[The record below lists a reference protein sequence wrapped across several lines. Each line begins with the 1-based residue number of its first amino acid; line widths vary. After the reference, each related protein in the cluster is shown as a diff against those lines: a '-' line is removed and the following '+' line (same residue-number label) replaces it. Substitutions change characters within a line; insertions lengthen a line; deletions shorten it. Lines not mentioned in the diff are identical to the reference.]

1 MGEWSRTRTERSDV
15 TTQAPQRAVIGTPHR
30 PFRRGV
36 ENAIIGGVCG
46 GLAIRLGIKERN
58 VRIAF
63 SLLALVSGIGVLL
76 YMVLWLSLPRTNE
89 REAIAQRLVGRHRQL
104 YRIVIGLIAIIA
116 IFFVLHSLGMPN
128 LGVYTWPFFLSLLGV
143 IGVWR
148 GASPEELDHLERL
161 IKSAPVIGV
170 ASSKSRRNVAF
181 RLVVGAI
188 LIFFGL
194 EILHHLGGAWG
205 VATPALFGAFVVLGG
220 VLVLLAPWWLSTLND
235 LTGEREARV
244 RIEER
249 ANVAAHLHDSV
260 LQTLTLIER
269 AAGDEAAVVRLARN
283 QERELRQW
291 LFDPNYTE
299 DGDFGSFVSMLR
311 HLEDEIENDY
321 GVRVELVVVGD
332 CEANDALIALVAAGR
347 EAAINA
353 ARWSGAESISVYGEV
368 ESDAFSLFVRDQGRG
383 FDVSAVPDDRRGITL
398 SIRQRIAQHGGTAV
412 LKSTA
417 GVGTEVEL
425 FVPRT
430 AP

>member
-1 MGEWSRTRTERSDV
+1 M
-15 TTQAPQRAVIGTPHR
+15 TTQTPPRAIIGTPYR
-30 PFRRGV
+30 PYRRGV
-36 ENAIIGGVCG
+36 QNAIIGGVCG
-46 GLAIRLGIKERN
+46 GLAIRLGVKERT

-76 YMVLWLSLPRTNE
+76 YMVLWLSLPRANE
-89 REAIAQRLVGRHRQL
+89 SESIAQRLIGRHRQL
-104 YRIVIGLIAIIA
+104 YRIVIALIAIVA

-128 LGVYTWPFFLSLLGV
+128 LGVYTWPFFLSLLGL

-148 GASPEELDHLERL
+148 GASPDELDHLETL

-170 ASSKSRRNVAF
+170 ATSKSRRNVAL
-181 RLVVGAI
+181 RLVLGVI
-188 LIFFGL
+188 LVFLGL
-194 EILHHLGGAWG
+194 GILHHVGRAWG
-205 VATPALFGAFVVLGG
+205 LATPALLAAVAILGG
-220 VLVLLAPWWLSTLND
+220 VLVLFAPWWLATLND

-269 AAGDEAAVVRLARN
+269 AAGDETAVIRLART

-291 LFDPNYTE
+291 LFDPTYAG
-299 DGDFGSFVSMLR
+299 DGDTSSFSSLLR
-311 HLEDEIENDY
+311 NLEDEIENDY

-332 CEANDALIALVAAGR
+332 AAANEVVTALVAAGR

-353 ARWSGAESISVYGEV
+353 ARWSGAEFISIYGEV
-368 ESDAFSLFVRDQGRG
+368 EPTTLNLFVRDLGCG
-383 FDVSAVPDDRRGITL
+383 FDVDAVADDRRGIAL

-412 LKSTA
+412 VKSILGA
-417 GVGTEVEL
+417 GTEIEL
-425 FVPRT
+425 TAPRT
-430 AP
+430 EQR